1 LHTENIGAA
10 QEGEGGSFKGISS
23 DIGGGRGIG
32 LARMLPQDYV
42 DTLDTE
48 LKSGELKA
56 EDLPN
61 RIKADLESG
70 KVKYQYRLTTR
81 PRLTPIDIAAN
92 PDEATEYAFSS
103 RARTLFDRKI
113 FADALQKQLSETTD
127 AAAAE
132 KLQNLIT
139 DVNAIWKS
147 MDDFHSFYTKLQSQ
161 AVSTPDALNMV
172 KAIAEE
178 TPDWDSLSPAEKSK
192 LIIEKAPE
200 LAQGRLWIKAFT
212 PDQNIAVNDFLK
224 NNWNAKLYGSSTMHA
239 YFDSQLRLGMMQT

>member
-1 LHTENIGAA
+1 
-10 QEGEGGSFKGISS
+10 
-23 DIGGGRGIG
+23 
-32 LARMLPQDYV
+32 M
-42 DTLDTE
+42 
-48 LKSGELKA
+48 
-56 EDLPN
+56 
-61 RIKADLESG
+61 
-70 KVKYQYRLTTR
+70 
-81 PRLTPIDIAAN
+81 
-92 PDEATEYAFSS
+92 
-103 RARTLFDRKI
+103 
-113 FADALQKQLSETTD
+113 QKQLSETTD

-161 AVSTPDALNMV
+161 AVSTSDALNMV

-239 YFDSQLRLGMMQT
+239 YFDSQLRLGHDADIALGMGATDEQGAFSRPEVWCSICIKPKSQCAICFVHKGICYWIY